1 MKKVAKNTVLN
12 ILNSLSEAVFLI
24 AENREIV
31 LTNPQAS
38 EIFGKGLV
46 GQNIVRAIR
55 HPDCLKATEEA
66 LMGAATSRAVI
77 VLDRPVPTTYQVH
90 AAHLPEDD
98 IFGARAVL
106 SLADI
111 SHVREAE
118 QMRSDFVANVSHELR
133 SPLTA
138 LSGFIETLQG
148 PAKDDAPAQERFLH
162 LMERE
167 ALRMNRLI
175 GDLLSLSKVEVNE
188 RVRPTG
194 IADVVSIVKRVIT
207 TLSSQAEEEHKKVVF
222 NHPHAIAPI
231 PGDEDEILQV
241 FQNLIEN
248 AIKYSAPETEVSVTI
263 TEMER
268 AAGVR
273 GPALS
278 VAVQDRGPGIAAG
291 HIPRLTERF
300 YRVDDSRSR
309 DIGGTGLGLAI
320 VKHIVSRHRGRLLI
334 QSEQDVGSS
343 FTVLLPTTKTSG

>member
-1 MKKVAKNTVLN
+1 MARNSLLN
-12 ILNSLSEAVFLI
+12 ILNGLSEAVFLI
-24 AENREIV
+24 GENRQIL

-38 EIFGKGLV
+38 EIFGKGLE

-55 HPDCLKATEEA
+55 HPDCLRATEEA
-66 LMGAATSRAVI
+66 LAGSENATAVI
-77 VLDRPVPTTYQVH
+77 VLERPVPTTYQVR
-90 AAHLPEDD
+90 AAHLPEED

-148 PAKDDAPAQERFLH
+148 PAKDDMEAQERFLH

-167 ALRMNRLI
+167 AQRMNRLI

-194 IADVVSIVKRVIT
+194 MANVVSIVKRVIT
-207 TLSSQAEEEHKKVVF
+207 TLSSQAEEDHKRIVF
-222 NHPHAIAPI
+222 NHPDQVAPI

-248 AIKYSAPETEVSVTI
+248 AIKYGGPDTEVSI
-263 TEMER
+263 TLNEMER

-278 VAVQDRGPGIAAG
+278 IAVQDQGPGIPAE

-320 VKHIVSRHRGRLLI
+320 VKHIVSRHRGRLVI
-334 QSEQDVGSS
+334 HSERDVGSS
-343 FTVLLPTTKTSG
+343 FTVLLPAATHAG

>member
-1 MKKVAKNTVLN
+1 MAKESLLH
-12 ILNSLSEAVFLI
+12 ILNGLSEAVFLI
-24 AENREIV
+24 DENRQIV
-31 LTNPQAS
+31 LTNPQAG
-38 EIFGKGLV
+38 EIFGKGLE

-55 HPDCLKATEEA
+55 HPDCLRAIEEA
-66 LMGAATSRAVI
+66 LAGAETTNAVI
-77 VLDRPVPTTYQVH
+77 VLERPVPTTYQIR
-90 AAHLPEDD
+90 AAHLPEED

-138 LSGFIETLQG
+138 LTGFIETLQG
-148 PAKDDAPAQERFLH
+148 PAKDDKDAHERFLH

-167 ALRMNRLI
+167 ASRMNRLI

-194 IADVVSIVKRVIT
+194 TADVVSIISRVIT
-207 TLSSQAEEEHKKVVF
+207 TLSVQAEEEQTRVIF
-222 NHPHAIAPI
+222 NHPDKVALV

-248 AIKYSAPETEVSVTI
+248 AIKYGSAGTDVSVTI
-263 TEMER
+263 NVLER

-273 GPALS
+273 GAALS
-278 VAVQDRGPGIAAG
+278 VEVQDRGPGISSE

-334 QSEQDVGSS
+334 TSEKDVGST
-343 FTVLLPTTKTSG
+343 FTVLLPTTTRPG

>member
-1 MKKVAKNTVLN
+1 MAKSSLLN
-12 ILNSLSEAVFLI
+12 ILNGLSEAVFLI
-24 AENREIV
+24 GENREIL
-31 LTNPQAS
+31 LTNPQAA
-38 EIFGKGLV
+38 EIFGKGLE

-66 LMGAATSRAVI
+66 LAGAKISTAVI
-77 VLDRPVPTTYQVH
+77 VLERPVPTTYQVR
-90 AAHLPEDD
+90 AAHLPQED

-148 PAKDDAPAQERFLH
+148 PAKDDKAAHERFLH
-162 LMERE
+162 LMEHE

-194 IADVVSIVKRVIT
+194 TADVVSIIQRVIT
-207 TLSSQAEEEHKKVVF
+207 TLSSQAEEDQKTVVF
-222 NHPHAIAPI
+222 HHPEKVASI

-248 AIKYSAPETEVSVTI
+248 AIKYGAPETDVTVTI
-263 TEMER
+263 DQVDGKS
-268 AAGVR
+268 GVR

-278 VAVQDRGPGIAAG
+278 IAVQDRGPGIPAE

-309 DIGGTGLGLAI
+309 DVGGTGLGLAI
-320 VKHIVSRHRGRLLI
+320 VKHIVNRHRGRLMI
-334 QSEQDVGSS
+334 TSGRDVGSI
-343 FTVLLPTTKTSG
+343 FTVLLPLNTTAS

>member
-1 MKKVAKNTVLN
+1 MAKNSLLN
-12 ILNSLSEAVFLI
+12 ILNGLSEAVFLI
-24 AENREIV
+24 DANRQIV
-31 LTNPQAS
+31 LTNPQAV
-38 EIFGKGLV
+38 EIFGKGLE

-66 LMGAATSRAVI
+66 LAGAENSSAVI
-77 VLDRPVPTTYQVH
+77 VLERPVPTTYQVR

-98 IFGARAVL
+98 IFGAQAVL

-148 PAKDDAPAQERFLH
+148 PAKDDPSAQERFLY
-162 LMERE
+162 LMDRE
-167 ALRMNRLI
+167 AQRMNRLI

-194 IADVVSIVKRVIT
+194 VADVVSIVRRIIT
-207 TLSSQAEEEHKKVVF
+207 TLSSQAEEDHKKVVF
-222 NHPHAIAPI
+222 HHPDTVGPI

-248 AIKYSAPETEVSVTI
+248 AIKYGAPDTEVTVTVD
-263 TEMER
+263 EVER

-278 VAVQDRGPGIAAG
+278 VTVQDRGPGISAE

-320 VKHIVSRHRGRLLI
+320 VKHIVSRHRGRLVI
-334 QSEQDVGSS
+334 HSERDVGSS
-343 FTVLLPTTKTSG
+343 FTVLLPATTSAG

>member
-1 MKKVAKNTVLN
+1 MAKNSLLN
-12 ILNSLSEAVFLI
+12 ILNGLSEAVFLI
-24 AENREIV
+24 GDNREIL

-38 EIFGKGLV
+38 EIFGKGLE
-46 GQNIVRAIR
+46 GQNMVRAIR
-55 HPDCLKATEEA
+55 HPDCLKAVEDA
-66 LMGAATSRAVI
+66 LAGAETSNAVI
-77 VLDRPVPTTYQVH
+77 VLERPVPTTYQVR
-90 AAHLPEDD
+90 AAHLPEED
-98 IFGARAVL
+98 ILGARAVL

-138 LSGFIETLQG
+138 LTGFIETLQG
-148 PAKDDAPAQERFLH
+148 PAKGDVEANERFLH

-167 ALRMNRLI
+167 AQRMNRLI

-188 RVRPTG
+188 RVRPAGT
-194 IADVVSIVKRVIT
+194 ADVVSIINRVIT
-207 TLSSQAEEEHKKVVF
+207 TLTAQADEEQTKIVF
-222 NHPHAIAPI
+222 THPDPSMMV

-248 AIKYSAPETEVSVTI
+248 AIKYGTPKTEVTVTI
-263 TEMER
+263 TKHDR

-273 GPALS
+273 GPALI
-278 VAVQDRGPGIAAG
+278 VEVTDRGPGITSE

-309 DIGGTGLGLAI
+309 DVGGTGLGLAI
-320 VKHIVSRHRGRLLI
+320 VKHIISRHRGRLVI
-334 QSEQDVGSS
+334 TSARGAGST
-343 FTVLLPTTKTSG
+343 FAVVLPTTRFPG

>member
-1 MKKVAKNTVLN
+1 MAKNSLLN
-12 ILNSLSEAVFLI
+12 ILNGLSEAVFLI
-24 AENREIV
+24 GDNREIV

-38 EIFGKGLV
+38 EIFGQGLE

-55 HPDCLKATEEA
+55 HPDCLKVIEEA
-66 LMGAATSRAVI
+66 LAGAENSSAVI
-77 VLDRPVPTTYQVH
+77 VLERPVPTTYQVR
-90 AAHLPEDD
+90 AAHLPEED

-138 LSGFIETLQG
+138 LTGFIETLQG
-148 PAKDDAPAQERFLH
+148 PAKADSDAHKRFLE

-194 IADVVSIVKRVIT
+194 EADVVSIIKRVIT
-207 TLSSQAEEEHKKVVF
+207 TLSAQAEDEQTKIIF
-222 NHPHAIAPI
+222 THPEASITV

-241 FQNLIEN
+241 FQNLVEN
-248 AIKYSAPETEVSVTI
+248 AIKYGAPGTDVTVVI
-263 TEMER
+263 TEHER
-268 AAGVR
+268 LAGVR
-273 GPALS
+273 GPAIM
-278 VAVQDRGPGIAAG
+278 VEVTDRGPGIPTE

-320 VKHIVSRHRGRLLI
+320 VKHIVSRHRGRLTI
-334 QSEQDVGSS
+334 TSEREVGST
-343 FTVLLPTTKTSG
+343 FAVLLPTTTLPG